1 LSSERRLPGEFF
13 ARHLFLV
20 AALSVLRCSSVGV
33 LQQQDTLSMDVAT
46 ILYVEA
52 KYLYLF
58 FSSAFGGYGHAF
70 ES

>member
-1 LSSERRLPGEFF
+1 LPGEFI

-20 AALSVLRCSSVGV
+20 AALSVLSCSSVGV
-33 LQQQDTLSMDVAT
+33 SQQQDTLTMEVTT

-58 FSSAFGGYGHAF
+58 FFSAFGRHGHAF